1 MKEETHIVYKDD
13 YFGISF
19 DTKEECSRFERFC
32 SKVRVFP
39 VEWETDFTEG
49 KFTLRHK
56 GDYILYCGYYDL
68 DDIILPIIKYFMI
81 REKGLEYGVVG
92 GKFKEDCVLPN
103 WRVLNSCFLGNQQFE
118 LTEDNILGIITNRHM
133 YKCPSLFRIKDTIC
147 KAYKD
152 KQEV

>member
-1 MKEETHIVYKDD
+1 
-13 YFGISF
+13 
-19 DTKEECSRFERFC
+19 
-32 SKVRVFP
+32 
-39 VEWETDFTEG
+39 
-49 KFTLRHK
+49 
-56 GDYILYCGYYDL
+56 
-68 DDIILPIIKYFMI
+68 MI
-81 REKGLEYGVVG
+81 REKGLEYNVVG

-103 WRVLNSCFLGNQQFE
+103 WRVLNPCFLGNQQFE